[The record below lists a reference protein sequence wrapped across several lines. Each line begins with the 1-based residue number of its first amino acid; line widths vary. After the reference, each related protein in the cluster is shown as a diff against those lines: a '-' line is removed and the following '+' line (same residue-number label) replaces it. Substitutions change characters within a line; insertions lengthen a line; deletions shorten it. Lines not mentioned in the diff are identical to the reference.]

1 MKSIHHLALLE
12 LGRLV
17 CGRYC
22 IGQLRPDLVPV
33 VRTEVAP
40 GELTSALLLHAS
52 AVRHRDAVPPLVHR
66 LLGQVETPNQS
77 GLEAAPIKK
86 GLP

>member
-1 MKSIHHLALLE
+1 MNTSPSIRLRGPLLCFG
-12 LGRLV
+12 LGEF
-17 CGRYC
+17 G
-22 IGQLRPDLVPV
+22 PDQVPV
-33 VRTEVAP
+33 VGAEVAP